1 MTKEQKIQAIDN
13 RIELLASRKAA
24 NSPIVAKLRRK
35 RRKIEKEG

>member
-13 RIELLASRKAA
+13 RIELLAGRKAA
-24 NSPIVAKLRRK
+24 NGNIVAKLRRK